1 MESNL
6 VVQQSESVDTKESI
20 TRGEDPVNSGHSQF
34 ENTEYEHTS
43 TCDEQS
49 NPYAY
54 LERDEFTSE
63 KFKIE
68 IRGLPKFYGIAV
80 CIWYF
85 LVDYCNIC

>member
-1 MESNL
+1 MESTL
-6 VVQQSESVDTKESI
+6 VVEQSDNVDIKASM
-20 TRGEDPVNSGHSQF
+20 TRGEDSVHSKRSEF
-34 ENTEYEHTS
+34 ECERKSES
-43 TCDEQS
+43 FDETS

-80 CIWYF
+80 CMQF
-85 LVDYCNIC
+85 FSS